1 MLITKRITLIRF
13 FSLDKKCSNSKTTRS
28 SNSSQNDKV
37 KRNCRR
43 WNNLFGQ
50 VICTTWRF
58 TVVDK
63 IGPYVSFPNLPSPN
77 DFVQKN
83 NNQQQMTVQVT
94 EVKCR
99 PPFKIEFSTSQHKTK
114 NNERDQRN
122 LPLVHDEKNLLGSS
136 YHKLELNF
144 LFAGQNK

>member
-1 MLITKRITLIRF
+1 M
-13 FSLDKKCSNSKTTRS
+13 
-28 SNSSQNDKV
+28 
-37 KRNCRR
+37 
-43 WNNLFGQ
+43 
-50 VICTTWRF
+50 
-58 TVVDK
+58 VDK
-63 IGPYVSFPNLPSPN
+63 TGPYVSFPNLPSPN

-144 LFAGQNK
+144 LFAGQKK